1 MAQVMAHRQVVATK
15 TKLSQKQSTETV
27 QVMLYTSASMLCSM
41 RGMFPSLA
49 FDEAELAD
57 DELYT
62 VEGLINGE
70 HHSRAKASSPSNTST
85 RSSES
90 TRLKVPLLKRGRS
103 DRADQFIE
111 SLDTVFEALNRGTLH
126 ALRIPFMG
134 DPEINP
140 DPLEIWCFRILYIR
154 SPEGKREVQGLQA
167 NYKGEDR
174 LDPSLDLNG
183 RVLNLLETISEQC
196 RDSTQLP
203 NECYIQPSIMYID
216 DGWQP
221 NNFVEAEP
229 EKNVKG
235 FAGWQP
241 HAADLGVSGG
251 SKHEVSLR
259 VAFLKHESSTKR
271 RISQDLRVRDSK
283 IGQASRIPTGTTTPP
298 IVVPPIR
305 SEIIS
310 PTGGRTTSS
319 TSAIPETPQHVHGSK
334 IGSTSLASSRALR
347 SVASKSSSNTGDIS
361 QIAATPTVTQ
371 DEPSQSVASNAS
383 QVDDDMR
390 RKSSLESMMK
400 PRSNLDDNFLTQPRA
415 IPSQIS
421 NAEDGLSLELTEHM
435 KKYDFLSREKAQQLW
450 YAIPELQQRARM
462 LANGPITGC
471 RCRLVDSTEDMVQ
484 CGVCGVQQHLICQ
497 GYLEVDN
504 RQLPEHVCHICLLGR
519 EADHNTLKKLQVLAL
534 QRRAMDLLLSQ
545 EAENA
550 AELGK
555 KLGMEFDQ
563 VAELVAS
570 LVSQGFLVEE
580 FGRRTRNSQGKIKFP
595 ESISTPEYI
604 GLFVKLFDTYQV
616 VGHHFSGLEVSDAP
630 ARDVTQTLKAKYSIL
645 TRPLVEAT
653 SVFSPEREKAATAN
667 TSKKTTTTT
676 QSTTKKRAR
685 TTAAEG
691 VATSVQSSPLRQ
703 PGRVRTPTPKMKE
716 AKFGFFINAQN
727 LPSRENP
734 GIKSKRFKGDS

>member
-57 DELYT
+57 DERYT

-85 RSSES
+85 RSSEP

-140 DPLEIWCFRILYIR
+140 DPLEIWCFRIIYIR

-174 LDPSLDLNG
+174 LDPSLDLDG
-183 RVLNLLETISEQC
+183 CVLNLLERISEQC

-229 EKNVKG
+229 EKKVRG

-241 HAADLGVSGG
+241 HATDLGVSGG
-251 SKHEVSLR
+251 SKHE
-259 VAFLKHESSTKR
+259 
-271 RISQDLRVRDSK
+271 
-283 IGQASRIPTGTTTPP
+283 
-298 IVVPPIR
+298 
-305 SEIIS
+305 
-310 PTGGRTTSS
+310 TTSS

-347 SVASKSSSNTGDIS
+347 SVASKSSSNTRDIS

-371 DEPSQSVASNAS
+371 DEPSQTVASNAS

-415 IPSQIS
+415 FPSQIS

-450 YAIPELQQRARM
+450 YAIPELRQRARM

-484 CGVCGVQQHLICQ
+484 CDVCGVQQHLICQ

-504 RQLPEHVCHICLLGR
+504 RQLPEHVCHVCLLGR
-519 EADHNTLKKLQVLAL
+519 EADNNTLKKLQVLAL

-580 FGRRTRNSQGKIKFP
+580 SGRRTRNSQGKIKFP

-604 GLFVKLFDTYQV
+604 GLLVKLFDTYQV

-630 ARDVTQTLKAKYSIL
+630 ARDVTQTLRAKYSIL
-645 TRPLVEAT
+645 TRPPVEAT
-653 SVFSPEREKAATAN
+653 SVFSSERERAATAN
-667 TSKKTTTTT
+667 TSKNTTTIT

-685 TTAAEG
+685 TMAAEG